1 MESAMRD
8 RVLLIAGALALAFVC
23 GGCALHKKQRSIAA
37 SDPVIIEGAAGVPV
51 GGAPGVRKA
60 TFVDR
65 HPLLARP
72 RDVYHNTCHGPII
85 KTTAATFVGVPAGVV
100 HEVKQIVCG
109 IPPAPLH

>member
-1 MESAMRD
+1 MESVMRE
-8 RVLLIAGALALAFVC
+8 RFLLIAGALALAFVC
-23 GGCALHKKQRSIAA
+23 GGCALHKKQRAIVM
-37 SDPVIIEGAAGVPV
+37 SDPVIIEGTAEALP
-51 GGAPGVRKA
+51 GAPPAIRKA

-72 RDVYHNTCHGPII
+72 RDVYHNTSHGPII
-85 KTTAATFVGVPAGVV
+85 KTTAATFVGVPAGVI